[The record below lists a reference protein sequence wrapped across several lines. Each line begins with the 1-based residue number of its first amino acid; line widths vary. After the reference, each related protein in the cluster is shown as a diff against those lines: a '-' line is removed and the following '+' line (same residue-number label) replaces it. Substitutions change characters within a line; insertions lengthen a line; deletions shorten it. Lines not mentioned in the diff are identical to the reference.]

1 MSLCN
6 EKQNYTLD
14 IWVEIRKFQYKKVW
28 DLIHL
33 TNFFLTFRG
42 NSSFHSTIA

>member
-6 EKQNYTLD
+6 EKQNYILG
-14 IWVEIRKFQYKKVW
+14 IWVEIRKQFQYKKVW

-33 TNFFLTFRG
+33 TNFFWLLEGMVIITLE
-42 NSSFHSTIA
+42 